1 MKSVIAGEAVEAFR
15 QYAAVF
21 ERLDPSAVVPYFN
34 QPAML
39 ISPQGMVSLATATD
53 VEQFFGRLMTDLRA
67 QAYAKSEFPRLTD
80 HFLSPDLAIVSGI
93 GVWRKTTGEELRR
106 FGLTYTLCRKPQSW
120 KIVLAVIHD
129 PETALVG

>member
-1 MKSVIAGEAVEAFR
+1 MKSVIAGESVEAFR

-39 ISPQGMVSLATATD
+39 ISPQGMVSLPTATD

-67 QAYAKSEFPRLTD
+67 QAYAKSEFSGLTE
-80 HFLSPDLAIVSGI
+80 HSLSPDLAIVSGI
-93 GVWRKTTGEELRR
+93 GIWRKTTGEELRR
-106 FGLTYTLCRKPQSW
+106 FGLTYTLCRTPPSW

-129 PETALVG
+129 PETALIG